1 MTEAQVVNI
10 REDWAVL
17 LARDIQK
24 LDAAL
29 VTTDL
34 KKIRQAFQS
43 VKTRANYR
51 FYDVDLSLKDLCG
64 KLRKVGEPLSDAWEM
79 IR

>member
-1 MTEAQVVNI
+1 VNVK
-10 REDWAVL
+10 EDWALL

-29 VTTDL
+29 VMAEK
-34 KKIRQAFQS
+34 KKIGQAFQTVRS
-43 VKTRANYR
+43 RANYR
-51 FYDVDLSLKDLCG
+51 FYDVDVSLKDLCD